1 MVDLN
6 NVLSFQKVV
15 VAEQA
20 VERVS
25 TVNPEDQMALF
36 SVCLPDAAGPITL
49 SAQLD
54 QDRKGLAFASSN
66 PNLRILGFRGQPVDG
81 NMFFGFE
88 VGFGTQFAL
97 IAEYERR
104 WFVRD
109 GYHRCYGLLR
119 RGINRIPCV
128 FVRAR
133 TAAELGA
140 DAAIFLRHEL
150 LFGHRPPF
158 L

>member
-6 NVLSFQKVV
+6 NVPSFQKIA

-54 QDRKGLAFASSN
+54 QDRKGLAFTSSN
-66 PNLRILGFRGQPVDG
+66 PNLRVLGFTGRSVDE
-81 NMFFGFE
+81 NMFFGFA
-88 VGFGTQFAL
+88 VGFGTQFVQ

-109 GYHRCYGLLR
+109 G
-119 RGINRIPCV
+119 
-128 FVRAR
+128 
-133 TAAELGA
+133 
-140 DAAIFLRHEL
+140 
-150 LFGHRPPF
+150 
-158 L
+158 